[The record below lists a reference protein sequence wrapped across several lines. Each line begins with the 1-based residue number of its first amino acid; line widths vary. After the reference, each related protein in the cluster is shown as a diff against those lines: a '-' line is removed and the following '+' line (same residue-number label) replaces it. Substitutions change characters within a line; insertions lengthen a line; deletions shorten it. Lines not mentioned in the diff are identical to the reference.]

1 MNITFLIGNGF
12 DIGLGLKTRY
22 ENFYEKYCCPTEEDN
37 ANIKAFKNTLRSWQ
51 QIRDADKSKY
61 TRYTKIVDWSD
72 FERAFGKH
80 SNDFRLQ
87 NKGAY
92 VERFEHFVKSFNE
105 YLKSEEGKVD
115 YSDTKLIID
124 TMNKAT
130 TTYYHIRPGD
140 KNRIQ
145 QEITRYGNQTV
156 YNFVSFNYTKTV
168 DECAEIFNNFLKND
182 SFRSVGKVRHIHGYV
197 ERNMIIG
204 VDNENQIEN
213 PELSQDSEII
223 SELLKPTQNQDS
235 RTNYESDVISMI
247 NQSQVIC
254 VYGMSIGETDKK
266 WWNIISKWLL
276 SDSHRVLI
284 ILSHNEN
291 YDERFTFTQR
301 RTVNEITNKY
311 FDLVDLSDIE
321 KEKIKD
327 RIFVGINYD
336 IFEMNLV
343 EKECEIET
351 NINISENVS

>member
-1 MNITFLIGNGF
+1 
-12 DIGLGLKTRY
+12 
-22 ENFYEKYCCPTEEDN
+22 
-37 ANIKAFKNTLRSWQ
+37 
-51 QIRDADKSKY
+51 
-61 TRYTKIVDWSD
+61 
-72 FERAFGKH
+72 
-80 SNDFRLQ
+80 
-87 NKGAY
+87 
-92 VERFEHFVKSFNE
+92 
-105 YLKSEEGKVD
+105 
-115 YSDTKLIID
+115 
-124 TMNKAT
+124 
-130 TTYYHIRPGD
+130 
-140 KNRIQ
+140 
-145 QEITRYGNQTV
+145 
-156 YNFVSFNYTKTV
+156 
-168 DECAEIFNNFLKND
+168 
-182 SFRSVGKVRHIHGYV
+182 
-197 ERNMIIG
+197 
-204 VDNENQIEN
+204 
-213 PELSQDSEII
+213 
-223 SELLKPTQNQDS
+223 
-235 RTNYESDVISMI
+235 MI